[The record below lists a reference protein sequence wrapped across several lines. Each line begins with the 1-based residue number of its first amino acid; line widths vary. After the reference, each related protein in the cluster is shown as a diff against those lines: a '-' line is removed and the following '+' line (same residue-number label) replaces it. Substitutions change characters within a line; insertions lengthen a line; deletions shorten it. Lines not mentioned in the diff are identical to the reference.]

1 MMSEKVAEAA
11 QILAAADPA
20 RPFKWG
26 VNDWQH
32 GNAADAVFKRLDL
45 DESTRE
51 ERAALA
57 VVLGARGIET
67 LRDRLMSTP
76 VLWMGRSCFH
86 MDTINLT
93 LAAAYSTIVLLEIP
107 TQRVVEAWIAHP
119 EVDMNRPQ
127 AACVRRE
134 IERNDWWKALDRLIC
149 GDPFWPNPLDRW
161 AAPHEVH
168 NSIDGK
174 VAKGFVG
181 EFIASLTALL
191 PAD

>member
-26 VNDWQH
+26 VNDWQQ
-32 GNAADAVFKRLDL
+32 ADAARVLIKRLDL
-45 DESTRE
+45 DETTRE
-51 ERAALA
+51 ERAELVGA
-57 VVLGARGIET
+57 LGAHGIEA
-67 LRDRLMSTP
+67 LRDKLMGSAA
-76 VLWMGRSCFH
+76 LWLGRSFFH
-86 MDTINLT
+86 KDTIQLT
-93 LAAAYSTIVLLEIP
+93 IAVGYSQSILLEIP

-127 AACVRRE
+127 AACVKRE
-134 IERNDWWKALDRLIC
+134 IERNDWYGALERLVC
-149 GDPFWPNPLDRW
+149 GDPFWRNPLDRW
-161 AAPHEVH
+161 VVPHETH
-168 NSIDGK
+168 NAIHDK
-174 VAKGFVG
+174 IAKGFVG